1 MNIKISTP
9 LCLILLAAMLSFSF
23 SDTAIKKTKKP
34 GKWVS
39 LIQKNSTAGWHGY
52 LSTKPI
58 GWKVENGILYTPG
71 KQGDIVTDKI
81 YKNFELS
88 MEWKINTKGNSGVF
102 INVLETPKYKRMYET
117 GPEFQIIDNE
127 NYPQELTASQKTGSL
142 SDVIPPSG
150 AVVKNVGEWNHTRIL
165 VNNRHVE
172 HWLNGKKILAYELGS
187 KDLKDQIAK
196 SKFAKLDYA
205 QAEEG
210 RIGLQ
215 DHGDPVY
222 FKNIKIKVL

>member
-1 MNIKISTP
+1 MKFKIYTP
-9 LCLILLAAMLSFSF
+9 VFLLMMASMLSFSF
-23 SDTAIKKTKKP
+23 KESEALKNEKP

-39 LIQKNSTAGWHGY
+39 LIQKNSTAGWHTY
-52 LSTKPI
+52 LNAKPV
-58 GWKVENGILYTPG
+58 GWKVEDGILFTPG

-88 MEWKINTKGNSGVF
+88 LEWKINAKGNSGVF
-102 INVLETPKYKRMYET
+102 INVVEEPKYKRMYET
-117 GPEFQIIDNE
+117 GPEFQIIDNI
-127 NYPQELTASQKTGSL
+127 NYPQQLTPTQTTGSL
-142 SDVIPPSG
+142 SDVLQPSG
-150 AVVKNVGEWNHTRIL
+150 VKLKNVGEWNHTRIL
-165 VNNRHVE
+165 VKNGHVE
-172 HWLNGKKILAYELGS
+172 HWLNGIKILEYKLGS
-187 KDLKDQIAK
+187 EELKAQIAK

-222 FKNIKIKVL
+222 YKNIKIRTL